1 MSYAPA
7 MTTEPTSDSSAATD
21 ARPPALA
28 VEGMAVRYG
37 TLEVCSDVSLNVRR
51 GEALAL
57 IGESGSGKSVTVLAV
72 TGLLGRG
79 GAISRGRV
87 ILSGQDITHL
97 SERERRRQ
105 GLLGRR
111 IGMIFQ
117 NPSRALDPVFT
128 IGQQLNE
135 ALSLTGLKGRA
146 ALRQKGAEWL
156 RHVGLPDPEEALDRY
171 PHQLSG
177 GQRQRAMIAIALA
190 SEPDLLIAD
199 EPTTALDVT
208 IQAQVLNLIRRLQR
222 ELNLALVI
230 VTHDFGVVAAMAD
243 RVAVMYAGEV
253 VETGT
258 VAEIIRAPRH
268 PYTRALLASIPTGE
282 PGARTAALPGSV
294 PTAAAMPSG
303 CRFHPRCPLALDR
316 CAREV
321 PRYEPDPDGRM
332 MRCLRAEE
340 IARHGL

>member
-1 MSYAPA
+1 MSANPAIAARRISESVAAPSG
-7 MTTEPTSDSSAATD
+7 E
-21 ARPPALA
+21 RPLLEVDGLALS
-28 VEGMAVRYG
+28 YG
-37 TLEVCSDVSLNVRR
+37 RLEVCSDVSLSVRR
-51 GEALAL
+51 GEAVAL

-79 GAISRGRV
+79 GTVTRGRISLDGEEISR
-87 ILSGQDITHL
+87 L
-97 SERERRRQ
+97 SERERRRR

-135 ALSLTGLKGRA
+135 AIGQTGLSGKQAKRE
-146 ALRQKGAEWL
+146 KGADWL

-190 SEPDLLIAD
+190 SEPELLIAD

-208 IQAQVLNLIRRLQR
+208 IQAQVLNLIRQLQR
-222 ELNLALVI
+222 KLNLALVI

-243 RVAVMYAGEV
+243 GVAVMYAGQV

-258 VAEIIRAPRH
+258 VAEIINAPRH
-268 PYTRALLASIPTGE
+268 PYTRALLASLPTGV
-282 PGARTAALPGSV
+282 PGARIEALPGSV
-294 PTAAAMPSG
+294 PSAAAMPSG
-303 CRFHPRCPLALDR
+303 CRFHPRCPMALDS
-316 CAREV
+316 CAHEI
-321 PRYEPDPDGRM
+321 PRLEAGADGHLL
-332 MRCLRAEE
+332 RCLRAEE
-340 IARHGL
+340 IAHA

>member
-1 MSYAPA
+1 MVLNPMS
-7 MTTEPTSDSSAATD
+7 EHEAASEFQH
-21 ARPPALA
+21 AALK

-37 TLEVCSDVSLNVRR
+37 RLEVCSDVSLEVRR

-79 GAISRGRV
+79 GAINRGRV
-87 ILSGQDITHL
+87 LLHGQDITHL

-135 ALSLTGLKGRA
+135 ALSLTGLTGKA
-146 ALRQKGAEWL
+146 ALRKRGAEWL

-190 SEPDLLIAD
+190 SEPELLIAD

-222 ELNLALVI
+222 ELNLALVL

-253 VETGT
+253 VETGG
-258 VAEIIRAPRH
+258 VAEIIHAPRH
-268 PYTRALLASIPTGE
+268 PYTRALLASIPTGV
-282 PGARTAALPGSV
+282 PGARISALPGSV
-294 PTAAAMPSG
+294 PLAAAMPSG
-303 CRFHPRCPLALDR
+303 CRFHPRCPIALDR

-321 PRYEPDPDGRM
+321 PKLELDPDGHL

-340 IARHGL
+340 IANNAV

>member
-1 MSYAPA
+1 MPDPASGRGAPA
-7 MTTEPTSDSSAATD
+7 DPG
-21 ARPPALA
+21 RPVLQ
-28 VEGMAVRYG
+28 VENLAVRYRS
-37 TLEVCSDVSLNVRR
+37 LEVCSDVSLTVRR

-72 TGLLGRG
+72 TGLLGSG

-87 ILSGQDITHL
+87 VLEGEDITRL
-97 SERERRRQ
+97 GDRERRQQ

-135 ALSLTGLKGRA
+135 ALRVTGLTGAQAMR
-146 ALRQKGAEWL
+146 RKGAEWL
-156 RHVGLPDPEEALDRY
+156 RHVGLPDPEEALARY

-190 SEPDLLIAD
+190 SEPEILIAD

-208 IQAQVLNLIRRLQR
+208 IQAQVLNLVRRLQR
-222 ELNLALVI
+222 ELDLALVI

-253 VETGT
+253 VETGA
-258 VAEIIRAPRH
+258 VGEIIRAPRH
-268 PYTRALLASIPTGE
+268 PYTRALLASLPTGV
-282 PGARTAALPGSV
+282 PGARIAALPGSV
-294 PTAAAMPSG
+294 PNAGSMPTG
-303 CRFHPRCPLALDR
+303 CRFHPRCPSALPA
-316 CAREV
+316 CAATE
-321 PRYEPDPDGRM
+321 PRLEAAGDGRV
-332 MRCLRAEE
+332 MRCLRADEL
-340 IARHGL
+340 AGLQ

>member
-1 MSYAPA
+1 MSASPA
-7 MTTEPTSDSSAATD
+7 ISASRETEYSTRADD
-21 ARPPALA
+21 RPPVLQVEELA
-28 VEGMAVRYG
+28 ICYG
-37 TLEVCSDVSLNVRR
+37 KLEVCSDVSLHVRR

-79 GAISRGRV
+79 GAVSRGRV
-87 ILSGQDITHL
+87 MLDGEEISHL
-97 SERERRRQ
+97 NIRERRRR

-111 IGMIFQ
+111 IGLIFQ

-135 ALSLTGLKGRA
+135 ALSLTGLLGKE
-146 ALRQKGAEWL
+146 ALRRKGAEWL

-190 SEPDLLIAD
+190 SEPELLIAD

-222 ELNLALVI
+222 ELNLALVV

-243 RVAVMYAGEV
+243 RVAVMYAGQV

-258 VAEIIRAPRH
+258 VAEIINAPRH
-268 PYTRALLASIPTGE
+268 PYTRALLASLPTGE
-282 PGARTAALPGSV
+282 PGARIAALPGSV
-294 PTAAAMPSG
+294 PSAVAMPAG
-303 CRFHPRCPLALDR
+303 CRFHPRCPMAIGR
-316 CAREV
+316 CSREA
-321 PRYEPDPDGRM
+321 PQLQPAADGYLL
-332 MRCLRAEE
+332 RCLRAEE
-340 IARHGL
+340 IARHV

>member
-1 MSYAPA
+1 MSATPA
-7 MTTEPTSDSSAATD
+7 ISETTMSACSSTLMGG
-21 ARPPALA
+21 RPVLE
-28 VEGMAVRYG
+28 VEGLALSYG
-37 TLEVCSDVSLNVRR
+37 KLEVCSDVSLSVRR

-79 GAISRGRV
+79 GAVSRGR
-87 ILSGQDITHL
+87 ITLDGEEISGL
-97 SERERRRQ
+97 SERERRRR

-135 ALSLTGLKGRA
+135 AISLTGLADKE
-146 ALRQKGAEWL
+146 ALRKKGAEWL
-156 RHVGLPDPEEALDRY
+156 RHVGLPDPEDALDRY

-190 SEPDLLIAD
+190 SEPEILIAD

-243 RVAVMYAGEV
+243 RVAVMYAGQV

-258 VAEIIRAPRH
+258 VAEIINAPRH
-268 PYTRALLASIPTGE
+268 PYTRALLASLPTGV
-282 PGARTAALPGSV
+282 PGERIAALPGSV
-294 PTAAAMPSG
+294 PLAAAMPSG
-303 CRFHPRCPLALDR
+303 CRFHPRCPMAIDR
-316 CAREV
+316 CAREA
-321 PRYEPDPDGRM
+321 PRLEAAANGHLL
-332 MRCLRAEE
+332 RCLRAEE
-340 IARHGL
+340 TPHV

>member
-1 MSYAPA
+1 MTA
-7 MTTEPTSDSSAATD
+7 MASNALPRANTESGTS
-21 ARPPALA
+21 PVALS
-28 VEGMAVRYG
+28 VEGMAVTYSG
-37 TLEVCSDVSLNVRR
+37 LLEVCSDVSIDVRR

-79 GAISRGRV
+79 GAIVRGSV
-87 ILSGQDITHL
+87 KLDGEEISHL
-97 SERERRRQ
+97 SERERRRR
-105 GLLGRR
+105 GLLGKR

-135 ALSLTGLKGRA
+135 ALSLTGLKGKAELRA
-146 ALRQKGAEWL
+146 KGAEWL

-190 SEPDLLIAD
+190 SEPALLIAD

-208 IQAQVLNLIRRLQR
+208 IQAQVLNLIRRLQK
-222 ELNLALVI
+222 ELNLALVL

-243 RVAVMYAGEV
+243 RVAVMYGGQV
-253 VETGT
+253 VETGS
-258 VAEIIRAPRH
+258 VDEIIRTPRH
-268 PYTRALLASIPTGE
+268 PYTQALLASIPTGE
-282 PGARTAALPGSV
+282 AGARIQALPGSV
-294 PTAAAMPSG
+294 PHAGAMPRG
-303 CRFHPRCPLALDR
+303 CRFHPRCPAALPLCQDS
-316 CAREV
+316 A
-321 PRYEPDPDGRM
+321 PALQPAADGRV
-332 MRCLRAEE
+332 MRCLRADNLE
-340 IARHGL
+340 RHDA

>member
-1 MSYAPA
+1 MSVCNS
-7 MTTEPTSDSSAATD
+7 TTMDEQPVLEVESL
-21 ARPPALA
+21 ALC
-28 VEGMAVRYG
+28 YG
-37 TLEVCSDVSLNVRR
+37 KLEVCSDVSLSVRR

-79 GAISRGRV
+79 GAITRGR
-87 ILSGQDITHL
+87 IMLDGEEISHL
-97 SERERRRQ
+97 SDRERRRR

-117 NPSRALDPVFT
+117 NPSRALDPVFS

-135 ALSLTGLKGRA
+135 AISLTGLTGKE
-146 ALRQKGAEWL
+146 ALRRKGADWL
-156 RHVGLPDPEEALDRY
+156 RQVGLPDPEEALDRY

-190 SEPDLLIAD
+190 SEPELLIAD

-243 RVAVMYAGEV
+243 RVAVMYAGQV

-258 VAEIIRAPRH
+258 VADIINAPRH
-268 PYTRALLASIPTGE
+268 PYTRALLASLPTGV
-282 PGARTAALPGSV
+282 PGARIAALPGSV
-294 PTAAAMPSG
+294 PSAVAMPSG
-303 CRFHPRCPLALDR
+303 CRFHPRCPMAVGR
-316 CAREV
+316 CASEA
-321 PRYEPDPDGRM
+321 PHLESAADGHLL
-332 MRCLRAEE
+332 RCLRAEE
-340 IARHGL
+340 IAPHV

>member
-1 MSYAPA
+1 
-7 MTTEPTSDSSAATD
+7 MTMNPQSDHNVVAQ
-21 ARPPALA
+21 PALQ
-28 VEGMAVRYG
+28 VEELAVRYG
-37 TLEVCSDVSLNVRR
+37 KLEVCSDISLSVQR

-79 GAISRGRV
+79 GMIDRGSV
-87 ILSGQDITHL
+87 KLDGQDITQL
-97 SERERRRQ
+97 TETERRRQ

-135 ALSLTGLKGRA
+135 ALSLTGLKGRT
-146 ALRQKGAEWL
+146 ALRAKGAEWL

-190 SEPDLLIAD
+190 SEPELLIAD

-243 RVAVMYAGEV
+243 RVAVMYAGQV
-253 VETGT
+253 VETGD
-258 VAEIIRAPRH
+258 VADIIRSPRH
-268 PYTRALLASIPTGE
+268 PYTRALLASLPTGV
-282 PGARTAALPGSV
+282 PGARIAALPGSV
-294 PTAAAMPSG
+294 PSAIAMPSG
-303 CRFHPRCPLALDR
+303 CRFHPRCPIAIER
-316 CAREV
+316 CSREV
-321 PRYEPDPDGRM
+321 PRFEPDSTGHL

-340 IARHGL
+340 IVQNVV

>member
-1 MSYAPA
+1 MTA
-7 MTTEPTSDSSAATD
+7 MASNALPRANTESGASPV
-21 ARPPALA
+21 ALS
-28 VEGMAVRYG
+28 VEGMAVTYSG
-37 TLEVCSDVSLNVRR
+37 LLEVCSDVSIDVRR

-79 GAISRGRV
+79 GEIVRGSVKLDGEEIS
-87 ILSGQDITHL
+87 QL
-97 SERERRRQ
+97 SEHERRRR
-105 GLLGRR
+105 GLLGKR

-128 IGQQLNE
+128 VGQQLNE
-135 ALSLTGLKGRA
+135 ALGLTGLKGKAELRA
-146 ALRQKGAEWL
+146 KGAEWL

-190 SEPDLLIAD
+190 SEPSLLIAD

-222 ELNLALVI
+222 ELNLALVL

-243 RVAVMYAGEV
+243 RVAVMYGGQV
-253 VETGT
+253 VETGS
-258 VAEIIRAPRH
+258 VDEIIRTPRH
-268 PYTRALLASIPTGE
+268 PYTQALLASIPTGE
-282 PGARTAALPGSV
+282 AGVRIQALPGSV
-294 PTAAAMPSG
+294 PHAGAMPRG
-303 CRFHPRCPLALDR
+303 CRFHPRCPAALPLCQDS
-316 CAREV
+316 
-321 PRYEPDPDGRM
+321 EPALQPAADGRV
-332 MRCLRAEE
+332 MRCLRADDLE
-340 IARHGL
+340 RHDA

>member
-1 MSYAPA
+1 MVMNPMSEPQAAAAPH
-7 MTTEPTSDSSAATD
+7 
-21 ARPPALA
+21 PALK
-28 VEGMAVRYG
+28 VEGMAVSYG
-37 TLEVCSDVSLNVRR
+37 KLEVCSDVSLEVQR
-51 GEALAL
+51 GEALAV

-72 TGLLGRG
+72 AGLLGRG
-79 GAISRGRV
+79 GTIHRGRV
-87 ILSGQDITHL
+87 MLDGRDITHM

-105 GLLGRR
+105 GLLGKR

-135 ALSLTGLKGRA
+135 ALNLTGLTGKD
-146 ALRQKGAEWL
+146 ALRRKGAEWL

-190 SEPDLLIAD
+190 SEPELLIAD

-222 ELNLALVI
+222 ELNLALVL

-253 VETGT
+253 VETGP
-258 VAEIIRAPRH
+258 VSEIIRTPRH

-282 PGARTAALPGSV
+282 PGARISALPGSV
-294 PTAAAMPSG
+294 PLAAAMPSG
-303 CRFHPRCPLALDR
+303 CRFHPRCPIAIDR
-316 CAREV
+316 CATGV
-321 PRYEPDPDGRM
+321 PRLEPAPDGHV
-332 MRCLRAEE
+332 MRCLRAGE
-340 IARHGL
+340 IASNAL

>member
-1 MSYAPA
+1 MTAMAPIAMSQVNTKGAEDNPV
-7 MTTEPTSDSSAATD
+7 
-21 ARPPALA
+21 ALS
-28 VEGMAVRYG
+28 VEGMAVSY
-37 TLEVCSDVSLNVRR
+37 TVLEVCSDVSIEVRR

-72 TGLLGRG
+72 TGLLGSGGEIVRG
-79 GAISRGRV
+79 SVKLDGEEIS
-87 ILSGQDITHL
+87 HL
-97 SERERRRQ
+97 SESERRRR
-105 GLLGRR
+105 GLLGKR

-128 IGQQLNE
+128 VGQQLNE
-135 ALSLTGLKGRA
+135 ALRLTGLTSKAELRA
-146 ALRQKGAEWL
+146 KGAEWL

-190 SEPDLLIAD
+190 SEPSLLIAD

-222 ELNLALVI
+222 ELNLALVL

-243 RVAVMYAGEV
+243 RVAVMYGGQV

-258 VAEIIRAPRH
+258 VGEIIRHPRH
-268 PYTRALLASIPTGE
+268 PYTRALLASIPTGQA
-282 PGARTAALPGSV
+282 GARIEALPGSV
-294 PTAAAMPSG
+294 PHAGAMPSG
-303 CRFHPRCPLALDR
+303 CRFHPRCPSAQPTCQTMEPVLAP
-316 CAREV
+316 AS
-321 PRYEPDPDGRM
+321 DGRV
-332 MRCLRAEE
+332 MRCLRADELE
-340 IARHGL
+340 RHHA